1 MKTKHLS
8 FLHPSSKVKVLVAQ
22 LRVTAMPW
30 TAAHQAP
37 LSMEFSRQEYWSG
50 LPFPSPGDLLNP
62 GTEAGLLH
70 CRQILYLLSPQG
82 SYLLSIFAQNPHRPV
97 AWFIPLQWAEICIY
111 REKIVRTLFS
121 LLLVHIAWSFTHLF
135 LLLAPESHVADAAA
149 LTEGVHSVSVEQLNG
164 PDQPGAGAAV
174 VQVAVRLAVVD
185 MAADEALLVAEQD
198 HDLQHRRDW
207 GSTRV
212 PANPEQQC
220 GAEHQSQNAS
230 FP

>member
-22 LRVTAMPW
+22 LRGTAMPW

-50 LPFPSPGDLLNP
+50 LSFPSPGDRLNP
-62 GTEAGLLH
+62 GTEPDLLH

-82 SYLLSIFAQNPHRPV
+82 SYPLSIFAQNPHRPV

-121 LLLVHIAWSFTHLF
+121 LSLVRIMWSFTHLF
-135 LLLAPESHVADAAA
+135 VLLAPESHVADAAA

-185 MAADEALLVAEQD
+185 VAADEALLVAKQD
-198 HDLQHRRDW
+198 HDLQHRHDW

-212 PANPEQQC
+212 QANPEQRC
-220 GAEHQSQNAS
+220 GAEHQNQNAS